1 MSQEEIVELKDGT
14 SIQDIDP
21 IEFLEDYLGIK
32 LLVYQKE
39 ILRKM
44 WSTGKI
50 YIYPWQ
56 SYERPKI
63 YEMAKCFSLIGE
75 DITEVKKHVTNKT
88 N

>member
-1 MSQEEIVELKDGT
+1 MIT

-32 LLVYQKE
+32 LLACQKE

-44 WSTGKI
+44 WSTDKI

-56 SYERPKI
+56 SYKGLNIRTM
-63 YEMAKCFSLIGE
+63 YEMAKCCLLINDGT
-75 DITEVKKHVTNKT
+75 DKRRPKKHVISGTD
-88 N
+88 